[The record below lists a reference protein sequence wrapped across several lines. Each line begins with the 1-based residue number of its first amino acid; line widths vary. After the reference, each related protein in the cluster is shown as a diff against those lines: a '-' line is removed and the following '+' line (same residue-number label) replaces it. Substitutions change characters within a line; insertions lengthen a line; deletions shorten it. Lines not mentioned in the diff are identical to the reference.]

1 MKIGNLIMFV
11 LMAVFFG
18 AYQLHFKDRWFNS
31 DKPKIQKE
39 FTSTVKRFISEY
51 NSAESNGNEVKMT
64 NLRKERRN
72 KIEYVLPTKQG
83 VVNWIGEV
91 KAISNSGIFNSQDDN
106 IVLIVEL
113 LNSNIQIGSWNN
125 GSSDLDYNS
134 QIKRDSNMGQVVQ
147 GLKKG
152 DLIMF
157 SGNFY
162 EDEQDYIKEKS
173 ITEKGSMTEPEYV
186 FKFTSLSKY

>member
-1 MKIGNLIMFV
+1 
-11 LMAVFFG
+11 MAVFFG